1 MAENK
6 VTVQNADEQQT
17 AASQHNKKITCGL
30 VMPISSNDCGT
41 EQHWLNVQKII
52 RDGLL
57 PLDMNIR
64 MVSHS
69 DEVNIIQKNIVRNLF
84 SDDIII
90 CDVSSRNP
98 NVMFELGIRLTFDK
112 PVVIIKDKETPFVF
126 DVGGIYHLEYPR
138 SLNYV
143 DILSFQESLCEKV
156 KATLLASKDENHS
169 PFLSNFTIAIEKK
182 NELSTKEFERDE
194 YLRLQ
199 VDELKEMFK
208 IVLSRLPENPI
219 ARRNGLTIGGNPVN
233 VVERR
238 NESESVINS
247 YINKCASD
255 IIGQIARNDE
265 LTKDA
270 SEIVKY
276 CMKYFDENIPGA
288 PDTIRDQIVRT
299 VLTNL

>member
-1 MAENK
+1 MTENK
-6 VTVQNADEQQT
+6 IAIQKTDEQQI
-17 AASQHNKKITCGL
+17 AEPQLDKKITCGL

-57 PLDMNIR
+57 PLNINIR

-84 SDDIII
+84 SDDVII

-143 DILSFQESLCEKV
+143 DILSFQENLCEKV
-156 KATLLASKDENHS
+156 KATLLASTDKNYS

-194 YLRLQ
+194 YFRLQ

-208 IVLSRLPENPI
+208 VLLSRLPENQP
-219 ARRNGLTIGGNPVN
+219 ARRGGLTIGGNSIDLMDSK
-233 VVERR
+233 
-238 NESESVINS
+238 NENNDIISRHI
-247 YINKCASD
+247 YKYASD
-255 IIGQIARNDE
+255 ILGQVARNPE
-265 LTKDA
+265 LAKDA
-270 SEIVKY
+270 SELGKY
-276 CMKYFDENIPGA
+276 SLKYLDEHVPSA
-288 PDTIRDQIVRT
+288 PETIREQVVRA
-299 VLTNL
+299 VLSKL